1 MKVARTRGYKGEEKA
16 PKVLA
21 NLLKYTFTSTSNII

>member
-16 PKVLA
+16 PIVLA
-21 NLLKYTFTSTSNII
+21 NLKNTHLQVQQI